1 MDWLKKHDK
10 GTLLNL
16 YIQPGA
22 SKSEISGEHGDR
34 LKVKIKA
41 PPREGEANEAL
52 IEFLADILSISKSKV
67 HLIRG
72 ETSRQKDLLIEVSM
86 AEIEKKLTF
95 SIT

>member
-1 MDWLKKHDK
+1 MSWIKKHDK
-10 GTLLNL
+10 GTLINL

-22 SKSEISGEHGDR
+22 SKSELAGIHGDR

-41 PPREGEANEAL
+41 PPREGEANESL
-52 IEFLADILSISKSKV
+52 IEFIAEVLGISKAKV

-72 ETSRQKDLLIEVSM
+72 KASRQKDLLVEVPE
-86 AEIEKKLTF
+86 ALVEKKLTF